1 MGFCFV
7 LRNSF
12 YFYRMKHQAI
22 IITGVAGSGKSSV
35 GALLAQQ
42 LGSSFYDGDEFHPE
56 ANIEKMRR
64 GVALNDADRAPWLQS
79 IHDFIVARLQ
89 LESLVLACSALKQQY
104 RDVLEQGI
112 PPSQLQWVHL
122 QGDFDIVYPRI
133 QQRAGH
139 FMPLELLQS
148 QYDTYEA
155 PRSGLKIDVNQPLV
169 SIVEKIEHLLKPES
183 ETGVLGLGVMGT
195 NLARNIAGKGISL
208 SVFNRYMEG
217 LEENIALKA
226 TQKYPEL
233 LLARPYDDLRAFVAS
248 LRRPRKILLMINAGP
263 AIDEVLQQLT
273 PLLSEGDVVI
283 DGGNSHFKD
292 SERRMEYLAAK
303 HIHYL
308 GSGISGGEEGALK
321 GPSIMPGGSMEA
333 YASAAPVFEKIAAV
347 NPVGERCCRYI
358 GGGGAGHFVKMVHN
372 GIEYAE
378 MQLIAEV
385 YGHFRW
391 DQGLSPEA
399 IAEIFTQWNEGAAQS
414 YLLEITIDILL
425 KRDDDGLPLLDK
437 VSDAAANK
445 GTGSWTTVSAC
456 ELGVPIPSITA
467 ALFARY
473 QSALTTLRTELAV
486 HFKTEL
492 AGAQPE
498 LDDVY
503 NLYLFCRIL
512 NHQQGFRLIQ
522 EASASYHWNIELE
535 SLASIWS
542 GGCIIRSR
550 LLSDIRPYLTDHSDI
565 LLIPWVADFINAHY
579 SSVVRAYQSIAG
591 SHSAIPCISAGVEYF
606 KYMSQ
611 EESNASLLQAQRD
624 YFGAHTYERKD
635 LPGKSFHTNWKG

>member
-1 MGFCFV
+1 
-7 LRNSF
+7 
-12 YFYRMKHQAI
+12 MKHQAI

-42 LGSSFYDGDEFHPE
+42 LGCSFYDGDDFHPQ
-56 ANIEKMRR
+56 ANIDKMRS
-64 GVALNDADRAPWLQS
+64 GLALNDADRAPWLQS

-89 LESLVLACSALKQQY
+89 MESLVVACSALKQQY
-104 RDVLEQGI
+104 RDILEQGL
-112 PPSQLQWVHL
+112 PAAQVQWVHL
-122 QGDFDIVYPRI
+122 QGDFDLVYSRI
-133 QQRAGH
+133 LQRAGH
-139 FMPLELLQS
+139 FMPIELLQS

-155 PRSGLKIDVNQPLV
+155 PRSGLKMDVNQALV
-169 SIVEKIEHLLKPES
+169 SIVEKIAHLLKAES

-208 SVFNRYMEG
+208 SVFNRHVEG
-217 LEENIALKA
+217 SEENIALKA

-248 LRRPRKILLMINAGP
+248 LKKPRKILLMINAGP
-263 AIDEVLQQLT
+263 AMDEVLQQLT

-292 SERRMEYLAAK
+292 TERRMEHLAVQ

-308 GSGISGGEEGALK
+308 GSGISGGEEGALL
-321 GPSIMPGGSMEA
+321 GPAIMPGGSAEA
-333 YASAAPVFEKIAAV
+333 YALAAPVLTRIAAV
-347 NPVGERCCRYI
+347 NAAGERCCRYI

-385 YGHFRW
+385 YGLFRW
-391 DQGLSPEA
+391 EQGLSPEA
-399 IAEIFTQWNEGAAQS
+399 IAKIFTQWNEGAAQS

-425 KRDDDGLPLLDK
+425 KKDDDGFPLLDK
-437 VSDAAANK
+437 ISDAAANK

-473 QSALTTLRTELAV
+473 QSALKKLRTELAV

-503 NLYLFCRIL
+503 NLYRFCRIL
-512 NHQQGFRLIQ
+512 NHHQGFRLIQ
-522 EASASYHWNIELE
+522 EASASYHWSIELE

-550 LLSDIRPYLTDHSDI
+550 LLSDIRPYLAGHSDI
-565 LLIPWVADFINAHY
+565 LLIPWVADFIKAHH
-579 SSVVRAYQSIAG
+579 SSIMRAYQSIAG
-591 SHSAIPCISAGVEYF
+591 SHAAIPCISAGVEYF

-624 YFGAHTYERKD
+624 YFGAHTYQRKD
-635 LPGKSFHTNWKG
+635 LPGKSFHTDWKG